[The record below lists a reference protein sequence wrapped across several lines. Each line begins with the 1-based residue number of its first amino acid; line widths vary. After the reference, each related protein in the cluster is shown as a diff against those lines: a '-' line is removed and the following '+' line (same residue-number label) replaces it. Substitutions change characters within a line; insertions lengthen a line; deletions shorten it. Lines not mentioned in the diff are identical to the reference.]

1 MDYAAAKTI
10 FTEVAPN
17 LILNPDTGMAH
28 IVVRKPGKG
37 AQPFSIMLPDCAG
50 LMADAEPAEITAAER
65 KILLDAFAVAE
76 R

>member
-10 FTEVAPN
+10 FQEVSPN
-17 LILNPDTGMAH
+17 LILEPDANLPH

-37 AQPFSIMLPDCAG
+37 AQPFSIMLPVCAH
-50 LMADAEPAEITAAER
+50 LMEGASEAEIAAAER
-65 KILLDAFAVAE
+65 KVLLDAFAVAE